1 MIGSINHIAI
11 AVPDIRAAM
20 AQWQARTGAEI
31 SDIQTLPE
39 HGVHVAFIRA
49 ENGKV
54 ELLEPI
60 DDSSPIAKF
69 LEKNPD
75 GGMHHICFD
84 VADLTASRDRLIARG
99 RTGSG
104 RGRAAYRC
112 PWKAGNFC
120 TSQRLDRHSYRI
132 AAGLIWILFLQLL
145 SIFCY
150 GGGFF
155 SWCCPLGQSRPRS
168 KFWVRPPLPLK
179 SRAS

>member
-39 HGVHVAFIRA
+39 HGVYVAFIRA

-84 VADLTASRDRLIARG
+84 VADLIASRDRLIAEGG
-99 RTGSG
+99 RVLGGTEPCIGAHGKPVIFIHPKDLTG
-104 RGRAAYRC
+104 
-112 PWKAGNFC
+112 
-120 TSQRLDRHSYRI
+120 T
-132 AAGLIWILFLQLL
+132 LIELQ
-145 SIFCY
+145 
-150 GGGFF
+150 
-155 SWCCPLGQSRPRS
+155 Q
-168 KFWVRPPLPLK
+168 
-179 SRAS
+179 A

>member
-39 HGVHVAFIRA
+39 HGVHVVFIQA

-60 DDSSPIAKF
+60 DDSSPITKF

-84 VADLTASRDRLIARG
+84 VADLIASRDRLIAEGG
-99 RTGSG
+99 RVLGGAEPRIGAHGKPVFFIHPKDLTG
-104 RGRAAYRC
+104 
-112 PWKAGNFC
+112 
-120 TSQRLDRHSYRI
+120 T
-132 AAGLIWILFLQLL
+132 LIELQ
-145 SIFCY
+145 
-150 GGGFF
+150 
-155 SWCCPLGQSRPRS
+155 Q
-168 KFWVRPPLPLK
+168 
-179 SRAS
+179 A